1 MDTQKKKCSSK
12 KHSDI
17 DAIIFCQKC
26 EKYFCNKCK
35 NLHSDMFEDH
45 LTINL
50 NNSNDIFIDI
60 CKENNH
66 KNKLEFYCRVHN
78 TLCCSSCIAKIKEEG
93 FGQHSDCDVCHIK
106 HIKDEKKNKL
116 KENINQLEE
125 FSKQIEK
132 SINELKKIYEEI
144 NKNKEDLKLKIQTIF
159 TKLRNELNKKEDK
172 LLLNIDDE
180 YDNKYFKEDIIKE
193 NEKLKNKIKK

>member
-1 MDTQKKKCSSK
+1 
-12 KHSDI
+12 
-17 DAIIFCQKC
+17 
-26 EKYFCNKCK
+26 
-35 NLHSDMFEDH
+35 MFEDH

-132 SINELKKIYEEI
+132 SINELKKYM
-144 NKNKEDLKLKIQTIF
+144 
-159 TKLRNELNKKEDK
+159 KK
-172 LLLNIDDE
+172 
-180 YDNKYFKEDIIKE
+180 
-193 NEKLKNKIKK
+193 

>member
-93 FGQHSDCDVCHIK
+93 YGQHSDCDVCHIK
-106 HIKDEKKNKL
+106 NIKDEKRNKL
-116 KENINQLEE
+116 KENIKNLEE
-125 FSKQIEK
+125 LYRN
-132 SINELKKIYEEI
+132 IN
-144 NKNKEDLKLKIQTIF
+144 
-159 TKLRNELNKKEDK
+159 R
-172 LLLNIDDE
+172 
-180 YDNKYFKEDIIKE
+180 
-193 NEKLKNKIKK
+193 